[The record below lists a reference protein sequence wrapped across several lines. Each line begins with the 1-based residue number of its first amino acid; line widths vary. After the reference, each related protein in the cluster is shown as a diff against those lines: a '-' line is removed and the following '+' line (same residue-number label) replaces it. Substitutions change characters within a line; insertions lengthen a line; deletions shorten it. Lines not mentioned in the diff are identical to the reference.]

1 MIEAIRDKRIYTIPE
16 NTDPELMINR
26 ARGKPTEQSSTATPT
41 CAASK
46 AVDGNSDPVFAHH
59 SCSQTLPRK
68 GSWWQVDL
76 QVVYDIRAV
85 VLSSTTDNSYLN
97 WEQDNLALR
106 KRASQS
112 SSHTPANGAGN
123 AVDNFIVKNSASVT
137 AVEMHAWW
145 QAMYWKTSSLKE
157 LVRLMLGLMY
167 VKMANCPWSLGRL
180 DASLAVRI
188 QKESSSR

>member
-1 MIEAIRDKRIYTIPE
+1 MLPLRIQKQKVVQLSRQAHSKMIEAIRDKRIYTIPE

-85 VLSSTTDNSYLN
+85 VLSSTTDNSC
-97 WEQDNLALR
+97 
-106 KRASQS
+106 KSQLL
-112 SSHTPANGAGN
+112 
-123 AVDNFIVKNSASVT
+123 
-137 AVEMHAWW
+137 
-145 QAMYWKTSSLKE
+145 MYMI
-157 LVRLMLGLMY
+157 RLMKTYPLFTRNSMERCKFCLINTY
-167 VKMANCPWSLGRL
+167 VVQCCFH
-180 DASLAVRI
+180 RI
-188 QKESSSR
+188 V